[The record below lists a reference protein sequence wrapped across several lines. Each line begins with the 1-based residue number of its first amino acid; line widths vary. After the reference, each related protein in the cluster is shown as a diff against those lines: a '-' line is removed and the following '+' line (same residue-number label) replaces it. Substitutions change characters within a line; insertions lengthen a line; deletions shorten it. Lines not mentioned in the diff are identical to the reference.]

1 MRGNVC
7 VWGGGSR
14 NRNRANMTRAYAAQ
28 WEKKE
33 RGMDE
38 VRKRELEDKREERK
52 TGKMKGRNDH
62 TVDRYK
68 FKLEDDKLT
77 WCWE

>member
-1 MRGNVC
+1 MGGRKQKPEQSEHDKSIRGSV
-7 VWGGGSR
+7 G
-14 NRNRANMTRAYAAQ
+14 
-28 WEKKE
+28 KKE

-38 VRKRELEDKREERK
+38 GRKRELEDKREERK

>member
-1 MRGNVC
+1 
-7 VWGGGSR
+7 
-14 NRNRANMTRAYAAQ
+14 
-28 WEKKE
+28 
-33 RGMDE
+33 MDE
-38 VRKRELEDKREERK
+38 GRKRELEDKREERK